1 MQSRLLSPASTW
13 PLASLIK
20 ESGFPFRVLNIVPGY
35 GPTAGAIISEHLDGD
50 KVAYVGSTEVGRIIQ
65 AAAGVNIKKVSLE
78 LGGVGGNILLYGA
91 DSASLV
97 IFDPL

>member
-1 MQSRLLSPASTW
+1 MRSRLLSPASTW

-20 ESGFPFRVLNIVPGY
+20 ESGFPSRVLNIVPGY
-35 GPTAGAIISEHLDGD
+35 GPTAGATISEHLDVD
-50 KVAYVGSTEVGRIIQ
+50 KVSYAGSTEVGRIIQ
-65 AAAGVNIKKVSLE
+65 ATAGVNIKKVSLE